1 MLAQI
6 ARHGH
11 FDLEIDAKGDLEI
24 DGHHTVEDVG
34 WVLGQALRE
43 ALGDRRGIVRFG
55 HAYVP
60 LDEALTRVVIDLSGR
75 PYLVYKAEFNFA
87 RIGDLQ
93 TELIEEFLKA
103 FVQEGRFNL
112 HVENLYGRNQHHIA
126 ETIFKATARALH
138 IATRVEH
145 AEIPS
150 TKGVLCTAERR
161 NNLATGV
168 SPWTLTKKATA
179 PKGRQNPKA
188 SVAPTG
194 LMFLDLNPRAC
205 ARGYGCIARCAS

>member
-1 MLAQI
+1 MEPRASTKSRKTNETDIRVNLNLDGTGEHKIATGIPFFDHMLAQI

-43 ALGDRRGIVRFG
+43 ALGDRRGITRFG

-75 PYLVYKAEFNFA
+75 PYLVYKADFKA
-87 RIGDLQ
+87 TRVGDLQ

-103 FVQEGRFNL
+103 FVQEGRLNL

-138 IATRVEH
+138 TATRIQH
-145 AEIPS
+145 SQIPS
-150 TKGVLCTAERR
+150 TKGVL
-161 NNLATGV
+161 
-168 SPWTLTKKATA
+168 
-179 PKGRQNPKA
+179 
-188 SVAPTG
+188 
-194 LMFLDLNPRAC
+194 
-205 ARGYGCIARCAS
+205 

>member
-1 MLAQI
+1 MMEPRTSTSSRKTNETDIRVNLNLDGTGEHKIATGIPFFDHMLAQI

-43 ALGDRRGIVRFG
+43 ALGDRRGITRFG

-75 PYLVYKAEFNFA
+75 PYLVYKADFKA
-87 RIGDLQ
+87 TRVGDLQ

-103 FVQEGRFNL
+103 LVQEGRFNL
-112 HVENLYGRNQHHIA
+112 HVESLYGRNQHHIA
-126 ETIFKATARALH
+126 ETIFKATAQALYT
-138 IATRVEH
+138 ATRVQH
-145 AEIPS
+145 SQIPS
-150 TKGVLCTAERR
+150 TKGVL
-161 NNLATGV
+161 
-168 SPWTLTKKATA
+168 
-179 PKGRQNPKA
+179 
-188 SVAPTG
+188 
-194 LMFLDLNPRAC
+194 
-205 ARGYGCIARCAS
+205 

>member
-1 MLAQI
+1 MDPRTAMKSRKTKETDIRISLNLDGTGDHRIGTGIPFFDHMLSQI

-11 FDLEIDAKGDLEI
+11 FDLEIEAKGDLEI

-34 WVLGQALRE
+34 WVFGQALRE

-60 LDEALTRVVIDLSGR
+60 LDEALTRVVVDLSGR
-75 PYLVYKAEFNFA
+75 PYLVYKAEFKSP

-103 FVQEGRFNL
+103 LVQEGRFNL

-138 IATRVEH
+138 TATRVEH

-150 TKGVLCTAERR
+150 TKGVL
-161 NNLATGV
+161 
-168 SPWTLTKKATA
+168 
-179 PKGRQNPKA
+179 
-188 SVAPTG
+188 
-194 LMFLDLNPRAC
+194 
-205 ARGYGCIARCAS
+205 

>member
-1 MLAQI
+1 MDPRKATKSRKTTETEIRVSLNLDGTGESAIGTGIPFFDHMLAQL

-11 FDLEIDAKGDLEI
+11 FDLEISAKGDLEI

-34 WVLGQALRE
+34 WVLGQAFRE
-43 ALGDRRGIVRFG
+43 AGGERRGIVRFA

-60 LDEALTRVVIDLSGR
+60 LDEALTRVVVDLSGR
-75 PYLVYKAEFNFA
+75 PYLVYKVEFKA
-87 RIGDLQ
+87 TRIGDLQ

-138 IATRVEH
+138 TATRVKH
-145 AEIPS
+145 TQVPS
-150 TKGVLCTAERR
+150 TKGVL
-161 NNLATGV
+161 
-168 SPWTLTKKATA
+168 
-179 PKGRQNPKA
+179 
-188 SVAPTG
+188 
-194 LMFLDLNPRAC
+194 
-205 ARGYGCIARCAS
+205 

>member
-1 MLAQI
+1 MDQRKATKLRKTNETEIRVNLNLDGTGEYQIGTGIPFFDHMLAQL

-11 FDLEIDAKGDLEI
+11 FDLEISAKGDLEI

-34 WVLGQALRE
+34 WVLGQAFQE
-43 ALGDRRGIVRFG
+43 AGGDRRGIVRFA

-75 PYLVYKAEFNFA
+75 PYLVYKVEFKAA

-112 HVENLYGRNQHHIA
+112 HVESLYGRNQHHIA

-138 IATRVEH
+138 MATRVEH
-145 AEIPS
+145 AQIPS
-150 TKGVLCTAERR
+150 TKGVL
-161 NNLATGV
+161 
-168 SPWTLTKKATA
+168 
-179 PKGRQNPKA
+179 
-188 SVAPTG
+188 
-194 LMFLDLNPRAC
+194 
-205 ARGYGCIARCAS
+205 

>member
-1 MLAQI
+1 MDARIATKSRKTNETDIRVSLNLDGKGDHQIATGIPFFDHMLAQI

-11 FDLEIDAKGDLEI
+11 LDLEIEAKGDLEI

-75 PYLVYKAEFNFA
+75 PYLVYKAEFKSP

-103 FVQEGRFNL
+103 LV
-112 HVENLYGRNQHHIA
+112 
-126 ETIFKATARALH
+126 
-138 IATRVEH
+138 
-145 AEIPS
+145 
-150 TKGVLCTAERR
+150 
-161 NNLATGV
+161 
-168 SPWTLTKKATA
+168 
-179 PKGRQNPKA
+179 
-188 SVAPTG
+188 
-194 LMFLDLNPRAC
+194 
-205 ARGYGCIARCAS
+205 

>member
-1 MLAQI
+1 MDPRKATKSRKTNETDIRVSLNLDGTGEHKISTGIPFFDHMLAQL

-43 ALGDRRGIVRFG
+43 ALGERRGITRFG

-60 LDEALTRVVIDLSGR
+60 LDEALTRVVVDLSGR
-75 PYLVYKAEFNFA
+75 PYLVYKADFKST
-87 RIGDLQ
+87 RVGDLQ

-103 FVQEGRFNL
+103 FVQEGRLNL
-112 HVENLYGRNQHHIA
+112 HIENLYGRNQHHIA

-138 IATRVEH
+138 TATRVEH
-145 AEIPS
+145 AQIPS
-150 TKGVLCTAERR
+150 TKGVL
-161 NNLATGV
+161 
-168 SPWTLTKKATA
+168 
-179 PKGRQNPKA
+179 
-188 SVAPTG
+188 
-194 LMFLDLNPRAC
+194 
-205 ARGYGCIARCAS
+205 

>member
-1 MLAQI
+1 MDPRKTTKSRKTKETNISVNLNLDGTGEHKITTGIPFFDHMLAQI

-11 FDLEIDAKGDLEI
+11 FDLEIEAKGDLEI

-34 WVLGQALRE
+34 LVLGQALRE
-43 ALGDRRGIVRFG
+43 TLGDRRGIVRFG

-75 PYLVYKAEFNFA
+75 PYLVYKAEFKAA

-112 HVENLYGRNQHHIA
+112 HIENLYGRNQHHIA

-138 IATRVEH
+138 DATRVEH
-145 AEIPS
+145 SQIPS
-150 TKGVLCTAERR
+150 TKGVL
-161 NNLATGV
+161 
-168 SPWTLTKKATA
+168 
-179 PKGRQNPKA
+179 
-188 SVAPTG
+188 
-194 LMFLDLNPRAC
+194 
-205 ARGYGCIARCAS
+205 

>member
-1 MLAQI
+1 MNPRTAAISRKTNETDIRVNLNLDGTGRHQLATGIPFFDHMLAQL

-11 FDLEIDAKGDLEI
+11 FDMDVEAKGDLEI

-75 PYLVYKAEFNFA
+75 PYLVYKVEFKVV
-87 RIGDLQ
+87 RLGDLQ

-112 HVENLYGRNQHHIA
+112 HVESLYGRNQHHIA
-126 ETIFKATARALH
+126 ETVFKAAARALH
-138 IATRVEH
+138 TATRVEH

-150 TKGVLCTAERR
+150 TKGVL
-161 NNLATGV
+161 
-168 SPWTLTKKATA
+168 
-179 PKGRQNPKA
+179 
-188 SVAPTG
+188 
-194 LMFLDLNPRAC
+194 
-205 ARGYGCIARCAS
+205 

>member
-1 MLAQI
+1 MNPRKATKSRKTNETDVRVSLNLDGTGEYQIVTGIPFFDHMLAQL

-11 FDLEIDAKGDLEI
+11 FDLEISAKGDLEI

-43 ALGDRRGIVRFG
+43 AGGDRRGIVRFG

-75 PYLVYKAEFNFA
+75 PYLVYKVEFKA
-87 RIGDLQ
+87 TRVGDLQ

-103 FVQEGRFNL
+103 LVQEGQFNL
-112 HVENLYGRNQHHIA
+112 HVENIYGRNQHHIA

-138 IATRVEH
+138 MATRVEH
-145 AEIPS
+145 SAIPS
-150 TKGVLCTAERR
+150 TKGV
-161 NNLATGV
+161 V
-168 SPWTLTKKATA
+168 
-179 PKGRQNPKA
+179 
-188 SVAPTG
+188 
-194 LMFLDLNPRAC
+194 
-205 ARGYGCIARCAS
+205 

>member
-1 MLAQI
+1 MESRKATKSRKTNETDIRVSWNLDGTGEHQIGTGIPFFDHMLAQI

-11 FDLEIDAKGDLEI
+11 FDLEIEAKGDLEI

-34 WVLGQALRE
+34 WVMGQALRE

-75 PYLVYKAEFNFA
+75 PYLVYKAEFKSP

-103 FVQEGRFNL
+103 LVQEGRFNL

-138 IATRVEH
+138 TATRVEH
-145 AEIPS
+145 SAIPS
-150 TKGVLCTAERR
+150 TKGVL
-161 NNLATGV
+161 
-168 SPWTLTKKATA
+168 
-179 PKGRQNPKA
+179 
-188 SVAPTG
+188 
-194 LMFLDLNPRAC
+194 
-205 ARGYGCIARCAS
+205 

>member
-1 MLAQI
+1 MMGARQSTRTRKTNETEIRISLNLDGNGQHHIATGIPFFDHMLTQI

-34 WVLGQALRE
+34 LVLGQALRE
-43 ALGDRRGIVRFG
+43 ALGDRRGITRFG

-75 PYLVYKAEFNFA
+75 PYLVYKVEFKSA

-103 FVQEGRFNL
+103 LVQEGRLNL

-150 TKGVLCTAERR
+150 TKGVL
-161 NNLATGV
+161 
-168 SPWTLTKKATA
+168 
-179 PKGRQNPKA
+179 
-188 SVAPTG
+188 
-194 LMFLDLNPRAC
+194 
-205 ARGYGCIARCAS
+205 

>member
-1 MLAQI
+1 MDPRTTTKSRKTNETDIRVNLNLDGTGEHRIDTGIPFFDHMLAQL

-11 FDLEIDAKGDLEI
+11 FDLEIEAKGDLEI

-43 ALGDRRGIVRFG
+43 TLGDRRGIVRFG
-55 HAYVP
+55 HAFVP

-75 PYLVYKAEFNFA
+75 PYLVYKAEFKSP
-87 RIGDLQ
+87 RIGALQ

-126 ETIFKATARALH
+126 ETIFKGTARALH
-138 IATRVEH
+138 VATRVEH
-145 AEIPS
+145 SQIPS
-150 TKGVLCTAERR
+150 TKGVL
-161 NNLATGV
+161 
-168 SPWTLTKKATA
+168 
-179 PKGRQNPKA
+179 
-188 SVAPTG
+188 
-194 LMFLDLNPRAC
+194 
-205 ARGYGCIARCAS
+205 

>member
-1 MLAQI
+1 MNSRKATKSRKTNETDIRVSLDLDGAGEYQIGTGIPFFDHMLAQL

-11 FDLEIDAKGDLEI
+11 FDLEISAKGDLQI

-43 ALGDRRGIVRFG
+43 AGGDRRGIARFA

-75 PYLVYKAEFNFA
+75 PYLVYKVDFKAT

-103 FVQEGRFNL
+103 FVQEGQFNL

-138 IATRVEH
+138 MATRVEH
-145 AEIPS
+145 SAIPS
-150 TKGVLCTAERR
+150 TKGV
-161 NNLATGV
+161 V
-168 SPWTLTKKATA
+168 
-179 PKGRQNPKA
+179 
-188 SVAPTG
+188 
-194 LMFLDLNPRAC
+194 
-205 ARGYGCIARCAS
+205 

>member
-1 MLAQI
+1 MNPRLAAKSRKTNETDIRVSLNVDGKGEYRIATGIPFFDHMLAQL

-34 WVLGQALRE
+34 LVLGQALQE
-43 ALGDRRGIVRFG
+43 AEGDRLGIVRFG

-75 PYLVYKAEFNFA
+75 PYLVYKAEFKSP

-138 IATRVEH
+138 AATRIEH
-145 AEIPS
+145 TQVPS
-150 TKGVLCTAERR
+150 TKGV
-161 NNLATGV
+161 
-168 SPWTLTKKATA
+168 
-179 PKGRQNPKA
+179 
-188 SVAPTG
+188 
-194 LMFLDLNPRAC
+194 M
-205 ARGYGCIARCAS
+205 

>member
-1 MLAQI
+1 MTPRTASKSRKTKETDIQVSLNLDGTGQCNVGTGIPFFDHMLAQI

-11 FDLEIDAKGDLEI
+11 FDLEVNAKGDIEI

-34 WVLGQALRE
+34 LVLGDALRE
-43 ALGDRRGIVRFG
+43 ALGDRRGISRFG

-75 PYLVYKAEFNFA
+75 PYLVYKVEFKSA
-87 RIGDLQ
+87 RVGDLQ
-93 TELIEEFLKA
+93 TELVEEFLKA

-126 ETIFKATARALH
+126 ETVFKATARALH
-138 IATRVEH
+138 LATRIEH

-150 TKGVLCTAERR
+150 TKGVL
-161 NNLATGV
+161 
-168 SPWTLTKKATA
+168 
-179 PKGRQNPKA
+179 
-188 SVAPTG
+188 
-194 LMFLDLNPRAC
+194 
-205 ARGYGCIARCAS
+205 

>member
-1 MLAQI
+1 MHPRKATKFRKTNETEIRVTLDLDGAGEHRIATGIPFFDHMLAQI

-11 FDLEIDAKGDLEI
+11 FDLDIEAKGDLEI

-60 LDEALTRVVIDLSGR
+60 LDEALTRVVADLSGR
-75 PYLVYKAEFNFA
+75 PYLVYKAEFRAA

-126 ETIFKATARALH
+126 ETIFKAAARALH
-138 IATRVEH
+138 TATRVEH

-150 TKGVLCTAERR
+150 TKGVL
-161 NNLATGV
+161 
-168 SPWTLTKKATA
+168 
-179 PKGRQNPKA
+179 
-188 SVAPTG
+188 
-194 LMFLDLNPRAC
+194 
-205 ARGYGCIARCAS
+205 

>member
-1 MLAQI
+1 MDARIATKSRKTNETDIRVSLNLDGEGEHQIATGIPFFDHMLAQI

-11 FDLEIDAKGDLEI
+11 FDLEIEAKGDLEI

-75 PYLVYKAEFNFA
+75 PYLVYKAEFKSP

-103 FVQEGRFNL
+103 LVQEGRFNL

-126 ETIFKATARALH
+126 ETIFKGTARALYS
-138 IATRVEH
+138 ATRVEH
-145 AEIPS
+145 TEIPS
-150 TKGVLCTAERR
+150 TKGVL
-161 NNLATGV
+161 
-168 SPWTLTKKATA
+168 
-179 PKGRQNPKA
+179 
-188 SVAPTG
+188 
-194 LMFLDLNPRAC
+194 
-205 ARGYGCIARCAS
+205 

>member
-1 MLAQI
+1 MDPRKTTKSRKTNETDIRVNLNLDGTGEHRIDTGIPFFDHMLAQL

-11 FDLEIDAKGDLEI
+11 FDLEIEAKGDLEI

-43 ALGDRRGIVRFG
+43 TLGDRRGIVRFG

-75 PYLVYKAEFNFA
+75 PYLVYKAEFKSP
-87 RIGDLQ
+87 RIGALQ

-138 IATRVEH
+138 TATRVEH
-145 AEIPS
+145 SQIPS
-150 TKGVLCTAERR
+150 TKGVL
-161 NNLATGV
+161 
-168 SPWTLTKKATA
+168 
-179 PKGRQNPKA
+179 
-188 SVAPTG
+188 
-194 LMFLDLNPRAC
+194 
-205 ARGYGCIARCAS
+205 